1 MVLPEVVSKEPLGP
15 VVRHGDSQW
24 GDVARW
30 TLFALI
36 VTEELG
42 ITSKNADQMKKS
54 SNPEVLRMLGVEGKQ
69 GEQLGVGAG
78 WAYNIVTQVGN
89 YGEVYER
96 HVGINTP
103 LKLERGLNQLWSKG
117 GLLYAPPFR

>member
-1 MVLPEVVSKEPLGP
+1 
-15 VVRHGDSQW
+15 
-24 GDVARW
+24 
-30 TLFALI
+30 LI
-36 VTEELG
+36 VAEELG

-54 SNPEVLRMLGVEGKQ
+54 SNPEVLRLLGVEGKQ
-69 GEQLGVGAG
+69 GEQLGVGAD

-96 HVGINTP
+96 HVGIKTP
-103 LKLERGLNQLWSKG
+103 LMLERGLNQLWSKG